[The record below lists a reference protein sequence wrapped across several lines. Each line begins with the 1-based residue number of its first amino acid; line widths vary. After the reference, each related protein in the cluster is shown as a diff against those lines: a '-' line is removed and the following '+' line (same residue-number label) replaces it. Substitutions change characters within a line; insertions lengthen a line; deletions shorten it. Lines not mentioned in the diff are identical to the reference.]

1 METRQLKIFVTVY
14 RSGSFTKASELL
26 STSQPAI
33 SENIK
38 TLEIGLGC
46 KLFDR
51 LGRSIRPTSKAEILF
66 PKALA
71 ILEDINKIEEELA
84 SEDQSVTGELII
96 GASSIPGAYI
106 LPQLATDF
114 NDHHPEI
121 SFEIRIAD
129 SGEIIDSVL
138 NHDLLIGIVG
148 AKIAS
153 QKLVFSP
160 FVEDELVLAA
170 SANRKISST
179 ISLQKLI
186 TLPFLIRES
195 GSGTRK
201 SMEEFGNT
209 NGLVADQLNIVA
221 VLGSNAAIIEAI
233 KTNLGV
239 SILSRVSICDELEN
253 GKIREIKVKGLTMKR
268 MFHIMTLKNRTLP
281 NHYSVFLQRLQ
292 GMEDK
297 GIS

>member
-1 METRQLKIFVTVY
+1 METKQLKIFVTVY
-14 RSGSFTKASELL
+14 KSGSFTKASELL

-38 TLEIGLGC
+38 TLEISLGC

-51 LGRSIRPTSKAEILF
+51 LGRSIRPTRKAEMLF

-114 NDHHPEI
+114 KGHHPEI

-138 NHDLLIGIVG
+138 NHDLLLGIVG
-148 AKIAS
+148 TQIAS
-153 QKLVFSP
+153 KNLVFSP

-170 SANRKISST
+170 SVDQKIPRT

-186 TLPFLIRES
+186 KLPFLIRES

-201 SMEEFGNT
+201 SMEEFGLT

-221 VLGSNAAIIEAI
+221 VLGSNTAIIEAI

-253 GKIREIKVKGLTMKR
+253 GRIREIKVKGLTMKR
-268 MFHIMTLKNRTLP
+268 MFHVITLKNRTLP
-281 NHYSVFLQRLQ
+281 NHYSVFLQRLH

-297 GIS
+297 EVS